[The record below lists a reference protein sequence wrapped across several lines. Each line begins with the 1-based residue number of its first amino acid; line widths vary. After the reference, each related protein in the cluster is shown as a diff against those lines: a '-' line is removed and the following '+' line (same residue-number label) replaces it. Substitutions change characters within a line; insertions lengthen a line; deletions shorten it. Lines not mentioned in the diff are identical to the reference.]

1 MARIY
6 SLRTT
11 LIVLFCIVVTPIT
24 TTYAAPSWCQPNVAP
39 RITIKPSTDN
49 ISYNYT
55 LSEKQLNSF
64 SIDTKNPYGGNVI
77 TDVGGLMK
85 GGIQTEQKMTFGT
98 MANRNTREVCY
109 WYNTIDVK
117 IHISPTIYIANKFPK
132 GSCMFNAIM
141 QHEEKHVIVDR
152 EIVNKYAIII
162 GKALKDEIAAA
173 RIYGPVADTKESL
186 LGDKMRGRM
195 KQILDTT
202 TRQMSAE
209 RQKRQ
214 QEVDSLKEYERV
226 NHQCKQ

>member
-6 SLRTT
+6 SLLVTIIPLSFVAALT
-11 LIVLFCIVVTPIT
+11 LSSA
-24 TTYAAPSWCQPNVAP
+24 YAAPSWCHPNIAP

-55 LSEKQLNSF
+55 LSEKQLNNF
-64 SIDTKNPYGGNVI
+64 SVDTKNPYGGNVI

-98 MANRNTREVCY
+98 ITNRNTDEVCY
-109 WYNTIDVK
+109 WYNTIDVT
-117 IHISPTIYIANKFPK
+117 IHISPTIYIASKYPK

-141 QHEEKHVIVDR
+141 KHEERHVIVDR
-152 EIVNKYAIII
+152 EIVNKYAAII
-162 GKALKDEIAAA
+162 GKTLKDEISSA
-173 RIYGPVADTKESL
+173 RIYGPVAESKESL
-186 LGDKMRGRM
+186 LGDKMRERM
-195 KQILDTT
+195 KQILDNT

-214 QEVDSLKEYERV
+214 QEVDSLTEYERV
-226 NHQCKQ
+226 NHLCK